1 MLYPVSDKYAF
12 EDNGDKTD
20 KEDSE
25 NQQEKTKRKK
35 AIYTENQELFQKI
48 KICRLG

>member
-1 MLYPVSDKYAF
+1 MLIQNILYPVSDKYAF

-25 NQQEKTKRKK
+25 NQQEKNEEKESNLHGKPR
-35 AIYTENQELFQKI
+35 IVSEN
-48 KICRLG
+48 

>member
-25 NQQEKTKRKK
+25 NQQEKNEEKESNLHGKPR
-35 AIYTENQELFQKI
+35 IVSEN
-48 KICRLG
+48 